1 MHRDLKTPPAAGA
14 RSGPGFPGV
23 DLARLTQWMDDQ
35 RLGEGPIERIRPIG
49 GGTQN
54 IMLRFARGP
63 EEYVLR
69 RPPLHL
75 RGNSNQTMEREARLL
90 GALART
96 DVPHPGLVAACDSER
111 VLGALFYLMKPVEGF
126 NARSTLPALHA
137 GSPEI
142 RRRMGF
148 ALVDAI
154 AALGALDFEAL
165 GVADLGKPEAYLE
178 RQISRWHSQLASYG
192 QFENWPGPQEL
203 AGLDALTAWL
213 ASNRPDHFRPGIMHG
228 DYHIA
233 NVMFRPRDAEIA
245 AIVDWELATIGDPL
259 VDLGWL
265 LATSWAE
272 NPPASGRLEPVW
284 SAMPSPGELCDRYAE
299 ASVRDLSA
307 VNWYVVF
314 ACFKLAILLEGTYAR
329 ACAGKA
335 DRLIGERLH
344 AKARELL
351 RRGRLWLES
360 GHLSRREE
368 GAVGG
373 I

>member
-1 MHRDLKTPPAAGA
+1 VSLGTPTAAAGPSD
-14 RSGPGFPGV
+14 SGIPGV
-23 DLARLTQWMDDQ
+23 DFARLTQWMDDL
-35 RLGEGPIERIRPIG
+35 RLGEGVIERITPIS

-54 IMLRFARGP
+54 IMVRFARSSR
-63 EEYVLR
+63 EYVLR

-75 RGNSNQTMEREARLL
+75 RGNSNQTMRREARLL
-90 GALART
+90 GALAST
-96 DVPHPGLVAACDSER
+96 HVPHPRLVAACHSED
-111 VLGALFYLMKPVEGF
+111 VLGALFYLMEPVDGF
-126 NARSTLPALHA
+126 NARNGLPTLHA
-137 GSPEI
+137 RSSEM

-154 AALGALDFEAL
+154 AALGALDIKAL
-165 GVADLGKPEAYLE
+165 GLSDFGKPEAYLE
-178 RQISRWHSQLASYG
+178 RQVSRWQSQLAGYS
-192 QFENWPGPQEL
+192 QLADWPGPQEL
-203 AGLDALTAWL
+203 AGLDILTDWL
-213 ASNRPDHFRPGIMHG
+213 VSNRPSHFRPGVMHG

-233 NVMFRPRDAEIA
+233 NVIFHPADAEVA

-259 VDLGWL
+259 IDLGWL

-272 NPPASGRLEPVW
+272 EIPGSGKLVPVW
-284 SAMPSPGELCDRYAE
+284 SAFPSPAELRDRYAA

-307 VNWYVVF
+307 MNWYVVF

-335 DRLIGERLH
+335 DRSIGEQLH

-351 RRGRLWLES
+351 RRGRLWL
-360 GHLSRREE
+360 GGGYLPICNKE
-368 GAVGG
+368 GFGG